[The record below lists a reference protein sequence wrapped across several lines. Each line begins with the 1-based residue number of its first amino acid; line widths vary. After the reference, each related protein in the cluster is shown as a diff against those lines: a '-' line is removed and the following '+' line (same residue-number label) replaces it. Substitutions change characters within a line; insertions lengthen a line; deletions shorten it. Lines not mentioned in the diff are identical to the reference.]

1 MTLGALF
8 PTVRIYQVISL
19 KFMRTSLISFLTGL
33 VIIAPGLAQ
42 ADRHC
47 SLGIGFIE
55 VAVAELNN
63 TSETKDTCSETQD
76 KVSDWLTTI
85 VEDFE
90 VCGCALPNSVLTEA
104 RRSAQL
110 PCDESG
116 QLQLEILN
124 QLDQVAKTA
133 CGY

>member
-1 MTLGALF
+1 M
-8 PTVRIYQVISL
+8 ISL
-19 KFMRTSLISFLTGL
+19 KFMRTSLASFLTCL
-33 VIIAPGLAQ
+33 VIIAPELTQ

-63 TSETKDTCSETQD
+63 TSEIRDTCSETQE

-90 VCGCALPNSVLTEA
+90 VCGCALPKSLSTEV

-110 PCDESG
+110 PCDKSE

>member
-1 MTLGALF
+1 M
-8 PTVRIYQVISL
+8 ISL

-33 VIIAPGLAQ
+33 VIIAPGLAK

-47 SLGIGFIE
+47 SLGIGFVE
-55 VAVAELNN
+55 VAVAELNKK
-63 TSETKDTCSETQD
+63 SETKDTCSETQK
-76 KVSDWLTTI
+76 KVFDWLTTI

-90 VCGCALPNSVLTEA
+90 VCGCTLPKSVSTA
-104 RRSAQL
+104 VRRSAQL

>member
-1 MTLGALF
+1 
-8 PTVRIYQVISL
+8 VISL
-19 KFMRTSLISFLTGL
+19 KFVRTSLTSFLTSL
-33 VIIAPGLAQ
+33 MIIAPGLVQ

-63 TSETKDTCSETQD
+63 RSETKDTCSETQE
-76 KVSDWLTTI
+76 KVSDWLTAI

-90 VCGCALPNSVLTEA
+90 VCGCAFPKSVSTEV
-104 RRSAQL
+104 RRSAQA
-110 PCDESG
+110 PCDESE

>member
-1 MTLGALF
+1 M
-8 PTVRIYQVISL
+8 ISL
-19 KFMRTSLISFLTGL
+19 KFVRTSLTSFLSGL

-63 TSETKDTCSETQD
+63 TSETKDTCSETQE
-76 KVSDWLTTI
+76 KVSDWLTTV

-90 VCGCALPNSVLTEA
+90 VCGCALSKSISTEV

-110 PCDESG
+110 PCDESE

-124 QLDQVAKTA
+124 KLDQVAKTA